1 VISELGAPIIGLR
14 VARGPQWCWGD
25 QDGGRLGMTVERG
38 SATEGWVGV
47 RWDNG
52 NENNYRNLELLGDFF
67 SCLGEIFESIFLV
80 VMFTF
85 SIFFFNIWW
94 IFDGRFRYI
103 INYDNI
109 FSMLWWYFFPNMN

>member
-1 VISELGAPIIGLR
+1 MISELGAPIIGLR

-67 SCLGEIFESIFLV
+67 PAWVRFLSLYFWWSYFV
-80 VMFTF
+80 
-85 SIFFFNIWW
+85 FFFPFNIWS

-103 INYDNI
+103 INDDNI